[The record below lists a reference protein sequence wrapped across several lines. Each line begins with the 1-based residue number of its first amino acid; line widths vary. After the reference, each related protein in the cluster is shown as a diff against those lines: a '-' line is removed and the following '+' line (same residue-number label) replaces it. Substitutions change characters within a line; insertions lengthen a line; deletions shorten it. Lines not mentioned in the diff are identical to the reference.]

1 MLVTDI
7 CKELRCKLNS
17 LDDIKKTN
25 MGTVILIVIGVVVGF
40 AILGFL
46 FSPSGEKEDG
56 AKTGAA
62 VGCSFISS
70 IAPTVFIIVIVVLLV
85 RACS

>member
-1 MLVTDI
+1 
-7 CKELRCKLNS
+7 
-17 LDDIKKTN
+17 
-25 MGTVILIVIGVVVGF
+25 MGTIILIVICIIVGF

-46 FSPSGEKEDG
+46 FSPTGEKEDG

-70 IAPTVFIIVIVVLLV
+70 IAPTVIIIVFVVLIV
-85 RACS
+85 RSCI

>member
-1 MLVTDI
+1 
-7 CKELRCKLNS
+7 
-17 LDDIKKTN
+17 
-25 MGTVILIVIGVVVGF
+25 MGTVILIIVGVIIGF

-62 VGCSFISS
+62 VGCSLISS
-70 IAPTVFIIVIVVLLV
+70 IAPTVLLIVIIVLIVK
-85 RACS
+85 ACT